1 MSNHFI
7 ETVDLT
13 FSYEDQGSDEKVP
26 MYALNGVSLIIE
38 RGEYVAIV
46 GRNGSGKSTFAKL
59 LNLVLEPVSGDIL
72 VNGKSVCGELTDDD
86 IIELRRSIG
95 MVFQNPDNQIIATI
109 VEEDV
114 AFGPENIGIPSAEIR
129 KRVDEALKSVGML
142 EFAKHEP
149 HRLSGGQKQRVA
161 IAGIIA
167 MLPDCMIFDE
177 STAML
182 DPIGRS
188 EVLAVMEKLVLE
200 HGITVI
206 NITHHMSEAVRADRV
221 IVMDKGLVIADATP
235 REIFSNEDLVKKAG
249 LELPQSA
256 ELIHALKRHGVEID
270 KMPITVEEAARAIM
284 EFSKK

>member
-1 MSNHFI
+1 
-7 ETVDLT
+7 
-13 FSYEDQGSDEKVP
+13 
-26 MYALNGVSLIIE
+26 
-38 RGEYVAIV
+38 
-46 GRNGSGKSTFAKL
+46 
-59 LNLVLEPVSGDIL
+59 
-72 VNGKSVCGELTDDD
+72 
-86 IIELRRSIG
+86 
-95 MVFQNPDNQIIATI
+95 
-109 VEEDV
+109 
-114 AFGPENIGIPSAEIR
+114 
-129 KRVDEALKSVGML
+129 
-142 EFAKHEP
+142 
-149 HRLSGGQKQRVA
+149 
-161 IAGIIA
+161 
-167 MLPDCMIFDE
+167 MLPDCIIFDE

-235 REIFSNEDLVKKAG
+235 REIFSNEDLIKKAG

-270 KMPITVEEAARAIM
+270 KMPVTVEEAARAIM